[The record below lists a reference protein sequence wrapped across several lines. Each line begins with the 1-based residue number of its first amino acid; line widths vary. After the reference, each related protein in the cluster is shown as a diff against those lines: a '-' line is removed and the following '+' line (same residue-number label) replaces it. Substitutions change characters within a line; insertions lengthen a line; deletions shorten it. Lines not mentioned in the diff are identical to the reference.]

1 MMNSLTLLMR
11 SLIYFS
17 LTFLSL
23 TTSVK
28 AEPIPNNNLDLS
40 PEIIEESPTLQRWME
55 DAPNV
60 LEEIRN
66 DPSFRPRFRLG
77 YSLFPSSHHR
87 SGLNVGVEDILID
100 QSSFAVRGDYHT
112 DFNQRHSGGIDLQ
125 YYVLPLGSYINVTP
139 IIGYRYF
146 GTANYSSD
154 GLNLGGKLILPL
166 SRNGAGDI
174 TLMQTFISPGGR
186 NEVGVST
193 LSVGYAVT
201 ENMRLSTDIQKENS
215 RVKKDSR
222 VGIVLEWMP

>member
-1 MMNSLTLLMR
+1 MR
-11 SLIYFS
+11 SLFYFS
-17 LTFLSL
+17 LIFTSL
-23 TTSVK
+23 TISVK
-28 AEPIPNNNLDLS
+28 AEPNSDNNLDLS
-40 PEIIEESPTLQRWME
+40 PEIIEESPTLQRWQE
-55 DAPNV
+55 NIPNV

-66 DPSFRPRFRLG
+66 DPSFRTRFRLG
-77 YSLFPSSHHR
+77 YSLFPSSNHR
-87 SGLNVGVEDILID
+87 SGLNIAVEDILIN
-100 QSSFAVRGDYHT
+100 QSPFAVRGDYHT
-112 DFNQRHSGGIDLQ
+112 DFNQRHSGGVDLQ
-125 YYVLPLGSYINVTP
+125 YYVLPLGGYINLTP
-139 IIGYRYF
+139 IVGYRYF
-146 GTANYSSD
+146 GTENYNSD
-154 GLNLGGKLILPL
+154 GLNIGGKLILPL